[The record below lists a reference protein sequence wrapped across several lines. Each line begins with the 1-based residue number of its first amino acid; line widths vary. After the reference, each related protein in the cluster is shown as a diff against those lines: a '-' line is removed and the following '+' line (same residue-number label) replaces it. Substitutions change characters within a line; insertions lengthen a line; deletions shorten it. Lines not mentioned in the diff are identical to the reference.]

1 MLRKIDRFFR
11 LQRAEKELL
20 LWAYL
25 LLWFLRIVLWL
36 LPFKVIRAQIE
47 RGLIDRKISAD
58 KRHTVA
64 TIIWSIR
71 AMSRYVPQATCLT
84 QALAGKV
91 LLAAFGYEACVR
103 IGVGKDH
110 DGKFQA
116 HAWLEECDRI
126 ILGGSEEEY
135 TPLLSWSKS

>member
-11 LQRAEKELL
+11 LKWAEKELL
-20 LWAYL
+20 IWTYL

-36 LPFKVIRAQIE
+36 LPFKTIRALIE
-47 RGLIDRKISAD
+47 RNLIARNITAD
-58 KRHTVA
+58 KRPTVA

-91 LLAAFGYEACVR
+91 LLAAFGYESCVR
-103 IGVGKDH
+103 IGVGKDQY
-110 DGKFQA
+110 GKFQA

-126 ILGGSEEEY
+126 ILGRSEEEY